1 MTLRMPIPRILA
13 RPRLT
18 LLLLFIASIGLPDRL
33 LQPLQTRPVNA
44 AATTFTR
51 TADGL
56 LLTNGAVSV
65 RYDLRLG
72 LVSLDWG
79 SAGAIANAYA
89 SANLHR
95 PNGIETLV
103 TTELSRRTFEEQAVA
118 DELGRGITLVVSG
131 EHPALGATLTQRFTV
146 YDNRSFVLLRA
157 EAGRGPSM
165 GADAIAVGQIE
176 VLAAGGGT
184 DPGGSA
190 SVPGSDLRLY
200 RAPFD
205 NNGDFE
211 VPAAASS
218 PANVSFW
225 LGGLFD
231 AATGGGL
238 IAGATESR
246 TWKSAVYVDGPTRS
260 ISLFS
265 GARSPRDT
273 TEPEPRLGDRIAS
286 AEFLAGVYADHRDGL
301 TDLMMAVARRDP
313 PLPEPPLPPPL
324 GWNPWYQYEFRA
336 DENIVHGITDTIA
349 EQWAPHGYRY
359 VNLDAGWNVMDGDW
373 RANPERFPN
382 GMEALASYIHQRGL
396 LAGTYFIP
404 FAVNSSLIDAAVP
417 GTDLH
422 FRDIVL
428 RDDAGQPVP
437 ADVLMWEYVLDGSHP
452 GTQAFLRTTAASI
465 AADGF
470 DFVKLDF
477 LQVGTQEGMHWDP
490 SATAMQAFHEGM
502 KAVHEG
508 FASAGR
514 PIFLSAAIA
523 PLYVQPYVH
532 ARRVGTDVNFGQ
544 AREAQNVALSWFTH
558 LLYHR
563 NDPDNVVVR
572 EDWFP
577 DYSDGLARMHATM
590 GALGGTLFIL
600 GDDPRQLSQERAALL
615 TDPEVL
621 ALAAE
626 GVAARPL
633 DVGDTPA
640 PVWWARLADGAIV
653 LGVFNWDGDEAS
665 HTVSLARLGLS
676 PGRAY
681 TVTDLWEHT
690 EAGSAVDS
698 LSIEL
703 PPHSARLVRL
713 GP

>member
-1 MTLRMPIPRILA
+1 MPIPRI
-13 RPRLT
+13 PTRLRVALV
-18 LLLLFIASIGLPDRL
+18 LLLLAAIGPPAHL
-33 LQPLQTRPVNA
+33 LHPLEARPANA
-44 AATTFTR
+44 AATTLTR
-51 TADGL
+51 NADTL

-65 RYDLRLG
+65 RYDPRLG

-79 SAGAIANAYA
+79 GAGAIANAYA
-89 SANLHR
+89 SVSLYR
-95 PNGIETLV
+95 PGGVETLV

-118 DELGRGITLVVSG
+118 DEFGRGISLVVTG

-146 YDNRSFVLLRA
+146 YDNRPFVLLRA
-157 EAGRGPSM
+157 EAGRLPGMS
-165 GADAIAVGQIE
+165 GEAIAVGQIE

-184 DPGGSA
+184 EPAGNA
-190 SVPGSDLRLY
+190 TVPGSDLRLY

-218 PANVSFW
+218 PSNVSYW

-231 AATGGGL
+231 AASGGGL

-273 TEPEPRLGDRIAS
+273 EAPAPRLGDRIAS
-286 AEFLAGVYADHRDGL
+286 AEFLAGAYADHRDGL
-301 TDLMMAVARRDP
+301 TDLMTVVARRDP

-324 GWNPWYQYEFRA
+324 GWNPWYQYDSRA
-336 DENIVHGITDTIA
+336 DESIVQGITDTIA
-349 EQWAPHGYRY
+349 EQWASYGYRY
-359 VNLDAGWNVMDGDW
+359 VNVDAGWNVMDGDW
-373 RANPERFPN
+373 RANPDRFPN
-382 GMEALASYIHQRGL
+382 GMAALARYIHDRGL

-404 FAVNSSLIDAAVP
+404 FAVNRGLIDAPVP
-417 GTDLH
+417 GTDLY

-428 RDDAGQPVP
+428 RDVAGQPVP

-452 GTQAFLRTTAASI
+452 GTRAFLRTVAASI

-477 LQVGTQEGMHWDP
+477 LQVGTQEGVRWDP
-490 SATAMQAFHEGM
+490 AATAMQAFHAGM
-502 KAVHEG
+502 QAVQEG

-544 AREAQNVALSWFTH
+544 AREAQNVSLSWFTN

-572 EDWFP
+572 EDWLP
-577 DYSDGLARMHATM
+577 DYSDGQARMQATM
-590 GALGGTLFIL
+590 NALGGTLFIL
-600 GDDPRQLSQERAALL
+600 GDDPRNLSEERAALL
-615 TDPEVL
+615 TDPDVL
-621 ALAAE
+621 ALATE

-653 LGVFNWDGDEAS
+653 LGVFNWNGDEAS

-681 TVTDLWEHT
+681 TVTDLWENV
-690 EAGSAVDS
+690 EAGSATDS
-698 LSIEL
+698 YSVEL
-703 PPHSARLVRL
+703 PPRSAKLVRL